1 MDRPNK
7 NKNVFHWIFA
17 AIIAIII
24 GTIGSGLWEFF
35 FSDSVQHITRA
46 SVKTISLIFNSYRD
60 NLHSQI
66 GMGCKESTG
75 SLFIVMIV
83 VGTVCLLSVHIVIKA
98 YKRSKLLSVFTAPIL
113 LVICLL
119 YLHIFI
125 RVSYTHKAV
134 VYVERSIEI
143 LAPYINNQERLRLH
157 GLYRSVDNAE
167 KFYELY
173 NTINEK
179 AKNKSIKL
187 TTFTP
192 L

>member
-1 MDRPNK
+1 M
-7 NKNVFHWIFA
+7 
-17 AIIAIII
+17 IAIII
-24 GTIGSGLWEFF
+24 GAIGSGLWEFF
-35 FSDSVQHITRA
+35 CSDSVQHITRV

-66 GMGCKESTG
+66 GTGCKESIG

-83 VGTVCLLSVHIVIKA
+83 VGTVCLLSIHIVIKA
-98 YKRSKLLSVFTAPIL
+98 YKRSKFRSIFIAPIL
-113 LVICLL
+113 LAICLL

-143 LAPYINNQERLRLH
+143 LAPYINKQERLRLH